1 MGLFRMIAT
10 LHQVDDTDYNN
21 DTADGLGI
29 DVVPACLLFRIQEL
43 VYPQLRMKG
52 K

>member
-1 MGLFRMIAT
+1 MIAT
-10 LHQVDDTDYNN
+10 LYQVDDTDYNN
-21 DTADGLGI
+21 DTADGMGI
-29 DVVPACLLFRIQEL
+29 DVVLVRLLFRIQEL